1 VLIRNAIGVKQ
12 KWGENPPPKKKIM
25 KPVDFYRLMGEIRLG
40 FVRVNAM

>member
-12 KWGENPPPKKKIM
+12 KWGKSSTRKKIM